1 MDHMLLIHSLDDGYL
16 GCFHF
21 GTTRNI
27 MYRFLCRHT
36 LSFLFFFLTIFK
48 VFIEFVTILL
58 LFYVLVFWRRGMW
71 DPSSPT
77 RDRIHTPCIGRRSPS
92 HWTTREVPHVS
103 WLYTEEG
110 IAGSC
115 GSPMFNLLTNCKLF
129 SWTAAPFYVFIS
141 NVQGSQFL
149 PSSLTFVIIF
159 LDPSILNGFD
169 LHFLNG

>member
-1 MDHMLLIHSLDDGYL
+1 MLLIHSLDDGYL

-71 DPSSPT
+71 DLPGPGLE
-77 RDRIHTPCIGRRSPS
+77 PVFNALAGGFL
-92 HWTTREVPHVS
+92 TTAPPGKPNFYTLKFGEVSFVS
-103 WLYTEEG
+103 
-110 IAGSC
+110 
-115 GSPMFNLLTNCKLF
+115 
-129 SWTAAPFYVFIS
+129 
-141 NVQGSQFL
+141 
-149 PSSLTFVIIF
+149 
-159 LDPSILNGFD
+159 
-169 LHFLNG
+169 